1 MSKEV
6 VGETAIDLRRKGK
19 QRAKITTEMRLEIAL
34 KVAIE
39 YELVADVAKEYGV
52 TSSCISRIV
61 STMRK
66 DPADI
71 VDRVKKE
78 SAESLTDE
86 ALAAFVDAKLLEGKL
101 I

>member
-1 MSKEV
+1 
-6 VGETAIDLRRKGK
+6 
-19 QRAKITTEMRLEIAL
+19 MRLEVARKI
-34 KVAIE
+34 AIE
-39 YELVADVAKEYGV
+39 HELVADVAKEYGV

-71 VDRVKKE
+71 VDRVKRE
-78 SAESLTDE
+78 TAEALTDE